1 MILLKYEQNCSSK
14 TTPRVRTS
22 SQCTVIEMHTPS
34 PDQRSGIV
42 LISKRPLS
50 SSGNEALFFSRT
62 TSGNTKLNESSHW
75 NHVSKHPEPRY
86 DRENFIDPQKCHNPK
101 RSVCRHTEPLPKYHT
116 MPSVSQ
122 PQRTSTELQAK
133 EKATMQTTQKAANKK
148 TTFTVRHRILLPFFT
163 QTAGGFSN
171 ASKVY
176 KTMMILSIKT

>member
-1 MILLKYEQNCSSK
+1 MILLHYRPLLWTIRKCNEILNSEILSSEHNTRSMILLKYEQNCSSK

-122 PQRTSTELQAK
+122 PQRTSTELPGQR
-133 EKATMQTTQKAANKK
+133 E
-148 TTFTVRHRILLPFFT
+148 
-163 QTAGGFSN
+163 SN
-171 ASKVY
+171 NADHTESCK
-176 KTMMILSIKT
+176 

>member
-86 DRENFIDPQKCHNPK
+86 DRENFINPQKCHNPK

-122 PQRTSTELQAK
+122 PQRTSTELPGQRESNNADHT
-133 EKATMQTTQKAANKK
+133 EKLQIRRRRSRYGTGYCCLFSRKQPVDLAT
-148 TTFTVRHRILLPFFT
+148 LPKYIR
-163 QTAGGFSN
+163 Q
-171 ASKVY
+171 
-176 KTMMILSIKT
+176 